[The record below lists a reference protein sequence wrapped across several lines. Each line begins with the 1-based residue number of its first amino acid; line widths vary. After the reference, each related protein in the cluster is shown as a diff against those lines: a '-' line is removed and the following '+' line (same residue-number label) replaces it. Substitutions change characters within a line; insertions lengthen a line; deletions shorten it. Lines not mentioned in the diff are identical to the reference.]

1 MTDPARR
8 TLLQQLLGTAALLA
22 VRSSHA
28 SNQAPADGLLAQARV
43 LLTDLHAPELTPFL
57 KEWPSPAERR
67 SVPPSSVP
75 VLRWLPRILQSAS
88 TFSAP
93 LVNSLVAAAPSL
105 AWRRSYSPAAVGAQ
119 FYENYGWTEFAGL
132 TGPTP
137 SKHLACGVLLLGPHV
152 TYPPHRHEADE
163 IYVPLAGTAAWKH
176 GNDRWRER
184 LPGSVI
190 HHARYEPHAMQTP
203 ARSPCSRSTS
213 GAVKTSISNLGSIR
227 RQLPS
232 EVAGFPKR

>member
-1 MTDPARR
+1 M
-8 TLLQQLLGTAALLA
+8 LKQVLGIAALLT

-28 SNQAPADGLLAQARV
+28 ASQAQADDLFARARV
-43 LLTDLHAPELTPFL
+43 LLTNLHAPELTPFL
-57 KEWPSPAERR
+57 KEWPSPSERR

-75 VLRWLPRILQSAS
+75 VLRWLPHIQQSAS

-93 LVNSLVAAAPSL
+93 LVNALAAAAPSL

-132 TGPTP
+132 TGPMP

-152 TYPPHRHEADE
+152 TYPPHRHEAEE

-176 GNDRWRER
+176 GTDRWRER

-190 HHARYEPHAMQTP
+190 HHARYEPHAMQTGREP
-203 ARSPCSRSTS
+203 MLALYLWRSENLDQKSRLDPPPVT
-213 GAVKTSISNLGSIR
+213 I
-227 RQLPS
+227 
-232 EVAGFPKR
+232 